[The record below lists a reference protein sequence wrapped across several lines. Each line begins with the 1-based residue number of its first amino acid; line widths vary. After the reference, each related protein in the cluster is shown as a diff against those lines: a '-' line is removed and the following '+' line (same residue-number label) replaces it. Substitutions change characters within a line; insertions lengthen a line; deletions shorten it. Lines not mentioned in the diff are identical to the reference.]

1 MLIPAAGLAEQEKM
15 TATEEKEL
23 LPSNTLSGRNEKQV
37 EVHVYHDPNGA
48 MEGKRK
54 RKGIHFDSGNWTIT
68 DEGQYCRQWTRWR
81 EKALGCFHVY
91 RLGDNRFRLES
102 VTDQYESR
110 VKVEEGDPRGL
121 KVN

>member
-1 MLIPAAGLAEQEKM
+1 MLIPAAGLAEKEIM
-15 TATEEKEL
+15 TATEIKEL
-23 LPSNTLSGRNEKQV
+23 LPSNTLSGRNEKQK
-37 EVHVYHDPNGA
+37 EIHVYHDPSGA
-48 MEGKRK
+48 MEGMR
-54 RKGIHFDSGNWTIT
+54 RGKGMHYDSGTWTIT
-68 DEGQYCRQWTRWR
+68 DEGQYCRQWNRWR

-110 VKVEEGDPRGL
+110 VKVEEGDPKGL